1 MKRQASGQVV
11 SIPWERRL
19 GGGQV
24 TGVGAGYGREG
35 KWLGREKPLLS
46 SSPGWTLKKRL
57 EKLEGLGERPKEV
70 PAVCVTSG
78 RSVVAD

>member
-46 SSPGWTLKKRL
+46 SSPGWTLRQGAF
-57 EKLEGLGERPKEV
+57 EEEVGE
-70 PAVCVTSG
+70 AG
-78 RSVVAD
+78 RAG